1 MLGQFLM
8 EPVISSSSQPLNRK
22 LQQQKVALNA
32 VGFDRKSKF
41 SREPVELHCLLGA
54 WLGKERGPGGE
65 EPFNMSFSTLV
76 LFWRHPSKLSYVTGT
91 RGHLDRLYCFLS

>member
-1 MLGQFLM
+1 M
-8 EPVISSSSQPLNRK
+8 ELVISSSSQPLNRK

-54 WLGKERGPGGE
+54 WFGKERGE

-76 LFWRHPSKLSYVTGT
+76 LFWRHTSKLSYVTPT
-91 RGHLDRLYCFLS
+91 PRPSLLFSLLKYLL